1 MTLPSKELLSEVL
14 GCDCNKCYFE
24 DTYNII
30 HYSYEYDVTWS
41 EEVQSSESEI
51 NIYELAHKC
60 KEWAFKYG
68 KFQIYSGRFSDSC
81 GRNCIATIKWYE
93 GMWRSIDFTE
103 AEEHEAIF
111 KACQWILDNK
121 ETQ

>member
-1 MTLPSKELLSEVL
+1 MISKELLSNVL
-14 GCDCNKCYFE
+14 KVDLP
-24 DTYNII
+24 
-30 HYSYEYDVTWS
+30 EYLKLFGNTDITFTNGDSMVS
-41 EEVQSSESEI
+41 I
-51 NIYELAHKC
+51 NIHELAHKC

-68 KFQIYSGRFSDSC
+68 KFQIYSGRFSDCC
-81 GRNCIATIKWYE
+81 GRNCIATVKWNE

-121 ETQ
+121 ETK